1 MRMFSW
7 ITKDTTFDFLKLRK
21 FGYAISLALII
32 VSIVSIALRGFNFG
46 IDFSGGV
53 LIDVK
58 SKTGVV
64 NVDAVRDML
73 KPLNLDELTLQ
84 AVGSE
89 GNQLM
94 IRAQADNANEESQRI
109 AVNQIKEI
117 LGQDYTFER
126 VESVGP
132 QVGDELKM
140 SGILASVFACVAISL
155 YVWFRFEWR
164 FAVCALIGLF
174 HDIFVTV
181 GLLSLFHFEFSLTTI
196 AAILT
201 LAGYSVN
208 DTVVTYDRVRE
219 NLQKFRKMPQYDLL
233 NKSINDIFS
242 RTILT
247 SLTTMFASVALL
259 AFGGDALRSFAFVI
273 TAGVII
279 GTYSSIYV
287 SVAALNWFD
296 LRKAA
301 ADAEKDVNP
310 FGNV

>member
-1 MRMFSW
+1 MRIFSW

-21 FGYAISLALII
+21 LGYAISLALII
-32 VSIVSIALRGFNFG
+32 ISVASIALRGFNFG

-58 SKTGVV
+58 SKVGTV

-117 LGQDYTFER
+117 LGKDFTFER

-140 SGILASVFACVAISL
+140 SGILASVFACIAIW
-155 YVWFRFEWR
+155 YWKN
-164 FAVCALIGLF
+164 I
-174 HDIFVTV
+174 
-181 GLLSLFHFEFSLTTI
+181 
-196 AAILT
+196 
-201 LAGYSVN
+201 
-208 DTVVTYDRVRE
+208 
-219 NLQKFRKMPQYDLL
+219 
-233 NKSINDIFS
+233 
-242 RTILT
+242 
-247 SLTTMFASVALL
+247 
-259 AFGGDALRSFAFVI
+259 
-273 TAGVII
+273 
-279 GTYSSIYV
+279 
-287 SVAALNWFD
+287 
-296 LRKAA
+296 
-301 ADAEKDVNP
+301 
-310 FGNV
+310 